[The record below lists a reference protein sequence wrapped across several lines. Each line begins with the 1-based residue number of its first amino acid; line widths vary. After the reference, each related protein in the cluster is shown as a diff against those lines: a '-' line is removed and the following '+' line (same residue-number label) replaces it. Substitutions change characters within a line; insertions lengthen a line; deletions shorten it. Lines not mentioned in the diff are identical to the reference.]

1 MKQKRVP
8 LRMCVGCGEMK
19 PKKEL
24 VRIVKA
30 PDATDENGA
39 QIPGAISLDTTG
51 RKPGRGAYICHNLS
65 CLQAAAK
72 ARRLE
77 RAFSCRIDP
86 AVYEALEEEMSRT

>member
-51 RKPGRGAYICHNLS
+51 RKPGRDAYICHNPS

>member
-24 VRIVKA
+24 LRIVKA
-30 PDATDENGA
+30 PDSTDENGA
-39 QIPGAISLDTTG
+39 VIPGEISLVTTG
-51 RKPGRGAYICHNLS
+51 RKPGRGAYICHNPA

-77 RAFSCRIDP
+77 RAFSCRIEP
-86 AVYEALEEEMSRT
+86 AVYEALEEEMRRT